1 MCITP
6 TFFCPV
12 QTLRNLVPG
21 ASSLYGASKSE
32 NIPEKSLDFTA
43 SFISTVDARVEGLVS
58 KVHYL
63 KNWCC
68 DFIQKKYAR
77 KRRLPH
83 THVSFFGP

>member
-1 MCITP
+1 MAH
-6 TFFCPV
+6 
-12 QTLRNLVPG
+12 L
-21 ASSLYGASKSE
+21 SKSE
-32 NIPEKSLDFTA
+32 NILEKSLDFTP
-43 SFISTVDARVEGLVS
+43 SFMSSVDARVDGLVS
-58 KVHYL
+58 NVDYL